1 MRLKRKYRKIILII
15 LLLIALC
22 VCIYL
27 FINNNRIIGKKKI
40 QDIFVSD
47 KIEEYG
53 YSLKS
58 NATKEYKKLFNEL
71 KNVLKSD
78 SINYEEYSKLI
89 SQMFIID
96 FYTLDNK
103 LTKND
108 IGGIEFVYSPMLD
121 NFVMKAE
128 NTYYKYV
135 DSNIYGDRDQNLP
148 RVNKVSVD
156 SVSNEAYTYSF
167 TRLNNETLEDEK
179 YEGTDEGAYVVNVS
193 WNYVSDI
200 YSDYQN
206 NAVLYFVHDN
216 NKLVLVEIKNE

>member
-40 QDIFVSD
+40 QDIVVSD

-58 NATKEYKKLFNEL
+58 NATEEYKKLFNEL

-179 YEGTDEGAYVVNVS
+179 YEGTDDETYVVNVS

>member
-40 QDIFVSD
+40 QDIVVSD

-58 NATKEYKKLFNEL
+58 NATEEYKKLFNEL

-128 NTYYKYV
+128 NTYYNMLILTYMVIEIK
-135 DSNIYGDRDQNLP
+135 IY
-148 RVNKVSVD
+148 
-156 SVSNEAYTYSF
+156 
-167 TRLNNETLEDEK
+167 
-179 YEGTDEGAYVVNVS
+179 
-193 WNYVSDI
+193 
-200 YSDYQN
+200 
-206 NAVLYFVHDN
+206 
-216 NKLVLVEIKNE
+216 LVLIK